1 MNQNLPP
8 NPPGQPGD
16 YSSDERQGYDPNAQS
31 GNPYYSTQQ
40 PGPEQPNLDAGAPQL
55 KSVESARVNRKA
67 LMFLAGIVVL
77 LVLMTV
83 IVIKSAT
90 SGDEEEVKKEREEKV
105 VIPDLPK
112 GTGSTAGPDFADVQ
126 PEPQPIPVQEL
137 PPLPPEE
144 PVQVSDNR
152 SSSSSRRDNDRGDNG
167 GPAEPR
173 GPSLAERR
181 MGAAAEG
188 APGSAPAGSGKPGD
202 PLLDGMLSNLRAAQ
216 NQANGGGGGAAQA
229 GAARVDTASKTSMA
243 QYLRN
248 PDVLLVRGTYIR
260 CVLETRI
267 ITDVEGY
274 TSCIVTEPVYSING
288 RKLLLPKGSKALGR
302 YAGEPNGPRV
312 AVLWDRITTPN
323 GIDVILEGPGIDNL
337 GGAGHPGDYNGH
349 WFSKMSS
356 ALMISLISDAF
367 KYYAAEEGPQTDSVT
382 TGGNVVS
389 QPFESNTA
397 KTMERLANQALSK
410 SLARPATVTI
420 NQGTVLNI
428 YVAKDVDFSG
438 VVSATRR

>member
-8 NPPGQPGD
+8 NPPGQSGD
-16 YSSDERQGYDPNAQS
+16 YTSDDQGS
-31 GNPYYSTQQ
+31 NPYYSAQQ
-40 PGPEQPNLDAGAPQL
+40 QSPQGQPDLDAGAPQL

-77 LVLMTV
+77 LVLMTIV
-83 IVIKSAT
+83 VIKNASSDKDAVV
-90 SGDEEEVKKEREEKV
+90 EKPREEKV

-112 GTGSTAGPDFADVQ
+112 GTGSAGGPDFAELQQD
-126 PEPQPIPVQEL
+126 PQPVPVQEL

-144 PVQVSDNR
+144 PTRDSVNR
-152 SSSSSRRDNDRGDNG
+152 ASQSRDNGDRDS
-167 GPAEPR
+167 GPSEPQ

-181 MGAAAEG
+181 MGYSEG
-188 APGSAPAGSGKPGD
+188 SRGGGGGTAPGEAND
-202 PLLDGMLSNLRAAQ
+202 PVLNAMLSNLQ
-216 NQANGGGGGAAQA
+216 SSQQQASGGPQQA
-229 GAARVDTASKTSMA
+229 GAARQGAKVNSA
-243 QYLRN
+243 QYQRN
-248 PDVLLVRGTYIR
+248 PDTLLVRGTYIR

-267 ITDVEGY
+267 ITDYPGY

-302 YAGEPNGPRV
+302 YAGEPTGPRV
-312 AVLWDRITTPN
+312 AVIWDRITTPN
-323 GIDVILEGPGIDNL
+323 GLDLTLEGPGVDNL
-337 GGAGHPGDYNGH
+337 GGSGHPGDYNGH

-367 KYYAAEEGPQTDSVT
+367 KYAAAKNGPETDSVT
-382 TGGNVVS
+382 TGGSVVS

-397 KTMERLANQALSK
+397 KTMERLANQALGK

-420 NQGTVLNI
+420 NQGEVLNI
-428 YVAKDVDFSG
+428 YVAGDVDFSG
-438 VVSATRR
+438 VVSSR

>member
-1 MNQNLPP
+1 VNQNLPP
-8 NPPGQPGD
+8 NPPGQSGD
-16 YSSDERQGYDPNAQS
+16 YTPDDRQGYDPNAQQGS
-31 GNPYYSTQQ
+31 NPYYAVQQ
-40 PGPEQPNLDAGAPQL
+40 PSQGPDLDAGAPQL
-55 KSVESARVNRKA
+55 KSVDSQRVNRKA
-67 LMFLAGIVVL
+67 LLFLAGIVAL

-83 IVIKSAT
+83 VVIKNAT
-90 SGDEEEVKKEREEKV
+90 KGDDKEKKPREEAV

-112 GTGSTAGPDFADVQ
+112 GTSGTGPDFADLQ
-126 PEPQPIPVQEL
+126 QQEPQPVPVQEL

-144 PVQVSDNR
+144 P
-152 SSSSSRRDNDRGDNG
+152 SRASNNQRQSQRDNNRDY
-167 GPAEPR
+167 PPEPR
-173 GPSLAERR
+173 GPTLAERR
-181 MGAAAEG
+181 MGEESPRAGGGQATDPALEVMMASLKG
-188 APGSAPAGSGKPGD
+188 AQQP
-202 PLLDGMLSNLRAAQ
+202 
-216 NQANGGGGGAAQA
+216 NGGAGQGGSSRDPGNK
-229 GAARVDTASKTSMA
+229 VSMA

-267 ITDVEGY
+267 ITDVDGF

-302 YAGEPNGPRV
+302 YQGEPKGPRV
-312 AVLWDRITTPN
+312 AVVWDRITTPN
-323 GIDVILEGPGIDNL
+323 GLDVMLEGPGTDNL
-337 GGAGHPGDYNGH
+337 GGAGHPGDYNAH

-367 KYYAAEEGPQTDSVT
+367 KYAAAENGPQTDSVT
-382 TGGNVVS
+382 TGGNIVS

-397 KTMERLANQALSK
+397 KTMERLANQALNK
-410 SLARPATVTI
+410 SLSRPATVTI

-438 VVSATRR
+438 VISSRR